1 MKLEIQNYLQKKFNI
16 SFLTKNEQPISNKNV
31 IRVLLALV
39 FVLSL
44 LAGYYQAALS
54 IEQKKYLRLEDAY
67 VRVRSELGR
76 EETQRLIDLSRE
88 KELSN

>member
-1 MKLEIQNYLQKKFNI
+1 MKLEILNYLRRKFKTN
-16 SFLTKNEQPISNKNV
+16 FFAKNEQPISNKNV

-54 IEQKKYLRLEDAY
+54 IERKKYSRLEDAY